1 VLRSALTTSVF
12 MKSLHPSVFWIGFSS
27 QQSLWPITHLA
38 AGKQLA
44 GRDYGSSR
52 RLRPTLSGTKSNFF
66 SAVD

>member
-1 VLRSALTTSVF
+1 MKLLHLSVI
-12 MKSLHPSVFWIGFSS
+12 WIDYSS
-27 QQSLWPITHLA
+27 QQSLWPLTHLA

-52 RLRPTLSGTKSNFF
+52 RLRPTLSVTTSNFF